1 MKPIKTMKQASSGL
15 KSFIDQLPAG
25 ELGSWEEFRN
35 HNAGKSY
42 KELISELIS
51 LQRGLCG
58 YCEIDLVELDQ
69 EVEHIIPK
77 SDPKIGKKYALDHLN
92 LMACCKGGSS
102 IKRNQVARYKEPVKM
117 NLSCGASKLDEVIT
131 SFVDPRSL
139 SAIAFVTKSN
149 SSGKLVADY
158 ENCKSAGIDV
168 QSVNDTIE
176 FLNLNVNRLVLARR
190 KIWGIISNSAEGDDR
205 YLIARRLHTP
215 GSISNRRGSRY
226 LRLTCHILCFFSA
239 SSTNQHSPSS
249 DISTRHCCTIRSNL
263 SSPG

>member
-190 KIWGIISNSAEGDDR
+190 KIWESLGNSWAEHLGNFE
-205 YLIARRLHTP
+205 LIESAIEKELLPDERGNLRNFFTTRRSYFAPIGNLMLK
-215 GSISNRRGSRY
+215 NRVCDW
-226 LRLTCHILCFFSA
+226 L
-239 SSTNQHSPSS
+239 
-249 DISTRHCCTIRSNL
+249 
-263 SSPG
+263 